1 MASRLTLK
9 QLNYTVY
16 VLLLLHCIAVIETH
30 EGVKNESFKIT
41 KIIGRL
47 TLTA

>member
-1 MASRLTLK
+1 MHKIKKAD
-9 QLNYTVY
+9 TVY
-16 VLLLLHCIAVIETH
+16 VLLLLNCIAVIETH

-47 TLTA
+47 TLKA